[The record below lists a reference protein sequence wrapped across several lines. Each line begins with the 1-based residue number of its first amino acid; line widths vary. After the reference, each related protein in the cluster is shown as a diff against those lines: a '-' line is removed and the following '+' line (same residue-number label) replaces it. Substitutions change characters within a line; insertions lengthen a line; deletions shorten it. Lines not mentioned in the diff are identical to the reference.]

1 MPAVGDIR
9 NRLMALADQSMPGVP
24 EIFKL
29 FVHRLPKNGTH
40 DGLRQELESIAE
52 GEHPLVRSIPDPM
65 RTIILVDFH
74 RFLNAMPRNFDL
86 RGASIGNLVLTA
98 EYLSNRRRMDSAIS
112 VFSKLARVCG
122 VVLPTVDTN
131 LHLAARLV
139 DDRVVV
145 GQHLLTGKESGPL
158 TSPIRNIWL
167 TGSLN
172 DTGQVEA
179 PVGPATSKRIAQ
191 ADLICY
197 PPGSF
202 YSSIVANLLPQ
213 GVGRAVADNPC
224 PKVFVPNTTH
234 DPEVLDLSV
243 ADQARVLC
251 RTLRQGGAPG
261 ERTGLNAVI
270 IDSEKGVYPNGI
282 DQAAIRRMNLEIID
296 CPLITDK
303 SAPPDRRRQTD
314 GNAAVPGLTRS
325 TLLLKEWSES
335 GAVRT
340 RQRLSTRH
348 GKASQTAR
356 HPKPPAAGNAKKK
369 GPAKRTLFLAFR
381 RPYYLM
387 KSISW

>member
-1 MPAVGDIR
+1 MDMQMKHTNREKLDQYLRAPNQGPRILFFSGGTALRDTSKALIRYTRNSIHLITPFDSGGSSAVIRHAFDMPAVGDIR
-9 NRLMALADQSMPGVP
+9 NRLMSLADQSMPGVP
-24 EIFKL
+24 EIFRL

-40 DGLRQELESIAE
+40 DELRQELESMAE

-74 RFLNAMPRNFDL
+74 RFLNAMPRDFDL

-98 EYLSNRRRMDSAIS
+98 EYLSNRRQMDSAIS
-112 VFSKLARVCG
+112 IFSKLARVCG

-131 LHLAARLV
+131 LHLAARLE
-139 DDRVVV
+139 DDRIVV

-158 TSPIRNIWL
+158 TSPIRDLWL
-167 TGSLN
+167 TVSLN
-172 DTGQVEA
+172 DTGRVEA
-179 PVGPATSKRIAQ
+179 PVGPATGKRIAQ

-261 ERTGLNAVI
+261 DLNGLDAVI
-270 IDSEKGVYPNGI
+270 IDSEKGIYPNGI
-282 DQAAIRRMNLEIID
+282 DRAAIGRMGLEIMD
-296 CPLITDK
+296 CPLVTEK
-303 SAPPDRRRQTD
+303 SAPLID
-314 GNAAVPGLTRS
+314 AARLTE
-325 TLLLKEWSES
+325 TLLSL
-335 GAVRT
+335 T
-340 RQRLSTRH
+340 
-348 GKASQTAR
+348 
-356 HPKPPAAGNAKKK
+356 
-369 GPAKRTLFLAFR
+369 
-381 RPYYLM
+381 
-387 KSISW
+387 